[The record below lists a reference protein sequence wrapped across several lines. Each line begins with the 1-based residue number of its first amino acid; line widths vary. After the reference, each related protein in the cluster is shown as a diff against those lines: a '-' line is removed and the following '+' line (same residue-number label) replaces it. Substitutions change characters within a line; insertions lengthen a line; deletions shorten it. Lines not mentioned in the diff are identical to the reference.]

1 MLGRKRRFALVVA
14 ALASFGALGSAET
27 MAAQKVGVAAAIKN
41 DVQGSSGG
49 AAQKLA
55 PGSQLFEQEVVKTGA
70 DSLAQLIFLDET
82 SLSVGPQA
90 QVKLDKFVFDPNRKA
105 GSVILSASK
114 GAFRFVDGAQ
124 DPRNYTIKTP
134 VATIGVQGTIV
145 DCYVFSGG
153 LICIVQDG
161 SANVGGHVVK
171 AGQAIFVKP
180 NGSVQGPFTPDGTLF
195 SVHGHTPFPLFGQE
209 LGALVGQLDLGKHT
223 TVDIINQIKAIQT
236 AGPILTPPAPPPP
249 PPPTPPPPPCA
260 STASATLVPVSGRR
274 R

>member
-1 MLGRKRRFALVVA
+1 LFGRKRWLALLAA

-27 MAAQKVGVAAAIKN
+27 MAAQKVGVAAAIQN

-55 PGSQLFEQEVVKTGA
+55 PGSQLFEQEVVKTGP

-82 SLSVGPQA
+82 SLSVGPKA

-145 DCYVFSGG
+145 DCYVFAAG
-153 LICIVQDG
+153 LVCIVEDG
-161 SANVGGHVVK
+161 IAKVGGHTVK
-171 AGQAIFVKP
+171 AGQAILVSA
-180 NGSVQGPFTPDGTLF
+180 NGSVHGPLTPDGTLF
-195 SVHGHTPFPLFGQE
+195 ALHGHTPFPLYGQE
-209 LGALVGQLDLGKHT
+209 LGALVAQLDLGNHT
-223 TVDIINQIKAIQT
+223 ATDITNQIKAIQT
-236 AGPILTPPAPPPP
+236 AGPTVTARPPSPPPP
-249 PPPTPPPPPCA
+249 PPPTPPCIRNCSP
-260 STASATLVPVSGRR
+260 G
-274 R
+274 